1 MFKKEILLTLSVGAK
16 RLQSNDS
23 QLPSRSEN
31 YLFFLHL
38 FVDWRSCKKS
48 FEHFTGCRIYFF
60 EFLTCVIKLVE
71 NHRCRVSFLY
81 WINPAGRR
89 NEFLLSFFFF
99 FFYSTVFVRWESIV
113 IQKNLSWTG
122 NWRKDERV
130 ETRRDIWSIM
140 VRVLC
145 FDRGHLDLR
154 FDRGIRRFRNIFL
167 DSLLSVLERIY
178 ERIRRIFRIE

>member
-16 RLQSNDS
+16 RLQSSDS

-89 NEFLLSFFFF
+89 NEFLLFFLSFFF
-99 FFYSTVFVRWESIV
+99 SIR
-113 IQKNLSWTG
+113 QYLYGEK
-122 NWRKDERV
+122 
-130 ETRRDIWSIM
+130 
-140 VRVLC
+140 VLWYKK
-145 FDRGHLDLR
+145 
-154 FDRGIRRFRNIFL
+154 IFL
-167 DSLLSVLERIY
+167 EREIGEKTKGLKRDAIFEVLWWEYYVSIGA
-178 ERIRRIFRIE
+178 I